1 MSDRTPAPAA
11 PSTAASPES
20 LVGIAAEMREAVL
33 DGTTRSRAWRAEQ
46 LEGVARMLLQ
56 NVSLWER
63 ALADDLGKGDLEAH
77 MTEIGYTVAE
87 ARRARRSLRR
97 WMAPTPVPAPLA
109 LQPAAARTVPEPL
122 GAALVIAPWNY
133 PLQLSLAPLI
143 GALAAG
149 DAAVLKPSEVAPATS
164 RLLAQLVPAYLD
176 PRAVRVVEG
185 GADVTTALLAER
197 WDLIFYTGNGTVGRI
212 VAAAAAK
219 HLTPTVLELGGKSP
233 VYVHRSADIAAAA
246 RRIAWGK
253 WLNAGQTCVAPDH
266 VLVDR
271 EVADELVE
279 ELRRATAEQLREPR
293 DSPDFGRIVSERHA
307 ERLQGL
313 LSGGTAVT
321 GGEVDVRARY
331 AAPTILVDVDEAS
344 PLMQEEIFGPLLPVL
359 PIDGVDAFVRRMRG
373 LDKPLALYV
382 FAREREAIRRVE
394 RETSSGGLGI
404 NVAVAHVG
412 SEALPFGGVGE
423 SGMGAYHGRH
433 SFEAFS
439 HRKAVLSK
447 PTALDTLRVIYPP
460 VPPERRAL
468 LRRILG

>member
-1 MSDRTPAPAA
+1 M
-11 PSTAASPES
+11 
-20 LVGIAAEMREAVL
+20 
-33 DGTTRSRAWRAEQ
+33 
-46 LEGVARMLLQ
+46 
-56 NVSLWER
+56 
-63 ALADDLGKGDLEAH
+63 
-77 MTEIGYTVAE
+77 
-87 ARRARRSLRR
+87 
-97 WMAPTPVPAPLA
+97 
-109 LQPAAARTVPEPL
+109 
-122 GAALVIAPWNY
+122 
-133 PLQLSLAPLI
+133 
-143 GALAAG
+143 
-149 DAAVLKPSEVAPATS
+149 
-164 RLLAQLVPAYLD
+164 
-176 PRAVRVVEG
+176 
-185 GADVTTALLAER
+185 
-197 WDLIFYTGNGTVGRI
+197 
-212 VAAAAAK
+212 
-219 HLTPTVLELGGKSP
+219 
-233 VYVHRSADIAAAA
+233 
-246 RRIAWGK
+246 
-253 WLNAGQTCVAPDH
+253 
-266 VLVDR
+266 
-271 EVADELVE
+271 
-279 ELRRATAEQLREPR
+279 
-293 DSPDFGRIVSERHA
+293 VSERHA

-321 GGEVDVRARY
+321 GGEVDVQARY